1 MMNIIKAVPTWG
13 HFFQFTIICL
23 YIKNWEKNKTIG
35 KWKKETNEKKVC
47 KKQNNFFFDI
57 CDAII

>member
-35 KWKKETNEKKVC
+35 KWKKETNEKKSM
-47 KKQNNFFFDI
+47 
-57 CDAII
+57 